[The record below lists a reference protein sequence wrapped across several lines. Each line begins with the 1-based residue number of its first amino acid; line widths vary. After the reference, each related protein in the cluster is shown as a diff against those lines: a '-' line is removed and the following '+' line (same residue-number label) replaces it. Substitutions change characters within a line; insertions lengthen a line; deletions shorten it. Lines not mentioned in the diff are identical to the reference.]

1 MQRTNLPLK
10 ISPNRFCPFQE
21 VVTVVEVAGSAVA
34 EEDLEEGEVSEVGG
48 AAVGSAEAV
57 EVLEAEAAALAVE
70 EGEVLAAEAE
80 GGGETTNIESP
91 CVSTCMHPV

>member
-1 MQRTNLPLK
+1 M
-10 ISPNRFCPFQE
+10 
-21 VVTVVEVAGSAVA
+21 VEVAGSAVA
-34 EEDLEEGEVSEVGG
+34 EEVLEEGEVSEVGG

-57 EVLEAEAAALAVE
+57 EVLEAAALAVE